1 MKTIIICSSSA
12 PFCMSGVSVQE
23 VTGEAMTTSLQKL
36 SAIALR
42 ITVCVIQASLIQ
54 SALLLLVRTQWETQ
68 RAV

>member
-1 MKTIIICSSSA
+1 
-12 PFCMSGVSVQE
+12 MSGVSVQE